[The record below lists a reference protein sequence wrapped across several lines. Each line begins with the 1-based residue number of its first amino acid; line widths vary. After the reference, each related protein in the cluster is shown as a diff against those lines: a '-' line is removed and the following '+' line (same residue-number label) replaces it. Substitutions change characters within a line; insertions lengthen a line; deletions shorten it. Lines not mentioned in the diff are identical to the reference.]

1 MTALALHRFIV
12 TGAALAIVAY
22 VGMASAFPIVKHT
35 GKAPATK
42 GSLAIAASS
51 VDMYQTTCS
60 KNTAGATAQLG
71 TRVTSGKIGV
81 VISLQ
86 AIKGKLASHTTD
98 TKGGDKIASPEVAL
112 KGGDGV
118 YTILVNKSGAGA
130 VNYSFE
136 AHCETVKETHA
147 GQTIPV
153 LLQNQ

>member
-1 MTALALHRFIV
+1 MITLALHRFIV

-22 VGMASAFPIVKHT
+22 VGVASAFPIARHT
-35 GKAPATK
+35 GKVLATK
-42 GSLAIAASS
+42 GALAAAASS

-60 KNTAGATAQLG
+60 KNVAGATFQLG
-71 TRVTSGKIGV
+71 TLVTSEKAGV
-81 VISLQ
+81 VVSIQ

-118 YTILVNKSGAGA
+118 YTILVNKSSAGA

-136 AHCETVKETHA
+136 AHCETAKETHA
-147 GQTIPV
+147 GQTNPV